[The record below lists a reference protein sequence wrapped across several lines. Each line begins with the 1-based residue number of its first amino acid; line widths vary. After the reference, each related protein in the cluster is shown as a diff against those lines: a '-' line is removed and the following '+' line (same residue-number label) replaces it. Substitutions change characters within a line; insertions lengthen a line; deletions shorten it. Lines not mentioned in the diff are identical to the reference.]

1 MKLIDYDK
9 YTKKWSPRST
19 IVLAVVE
26 AVVAGFF
33 LGAALIE
40 AVRGHDV
47 WVWIW
52 PLVMGFASGVG
63 ALQATLVALHTCPP
77 SAKTRQSETV
87 PNSARV

>member
-19 IVLAVVE
+19 ILLLVVE

-40 AVRGHDV
+40 AVRGREV
-47 WVWIW
+47 WAWIL
-52 PLVMGFASGVG
+52 PLCMAFLSGVG
-63 ALQATLVALHTCPP
+63 TLQATLVALHNCPP
-77 SAKTRQSETV
+77 SVKTLQSETV
-87 PNSARV
+87 PHLTH